1 MELKGKKICF
11 LGDSITEGAVAS
23 KIENCYW
30 KKLGEKTGA
39 NVLGFGIGGTR
50 VAPKKIKTESYDN
63 LDFQIRYKEI
73 PSDADVIVVFGG
85 TNDFGHGDAPF
96 GKLSDKAPFT
106 FCGAFYTLLKNLIEA
121 HPEARI
127 VVMTPLHRL
136 SEKVVVNEI
145 GLPTPPLKEYVKAE
159 KEIAADFSIPVL
171 DLWANSGMQPS
182 IPIIKETFMPD
193 GLHPNDKG
201 HERIADLLIGF
212 LKNL

>member
-73 PSDADVIVVFGG
+73 PSDADVIVVMNDGKITGVG
-85 TNDFGHGDAPF
+85 THDELLQNNAEY
-96 GKLSDKAPFT
+96 SEICYSQMDK
-106 FCGAFYTLLKNLIEA
+106 E
-121 HPEARI
+121 
-127 VVMTPLHRL
+127 
-136 SEKVVVNEI
+136 S
-145 GLPTPPLKEYVKAE
+145 
-159 KEIAADFSIPVL
+159 
-171 DLWANSGMQPS
+171 
-182 IPIIKETFMPD
+182 
-193 GLHPNDKG
+193 
-201 HERIADLLIGF
+201 
-212 LKNL
+212 